1 MIKNILFDLGGV
13 IMTIDQPQAVRRFKE
28 IGLKD
33 AETRLDPYTQ
43 KGIFGELE
51 EGKIDAETFRLEL
64 SKMVGRELA
73 HEECLYA
80 WRGYCKEVPLR
91 NLKALRR
98 LRSEGYRLILLSNT
112 NPYMMEWVESE
123 RFDGYGHPI
132 SAYFDALYLSYQLKM
147 MKPSEAIFREVL
159 RQEKTFASEVL
170 FVDDGPQNVA
180 IASQLGMRTLRP
192 ENGEDW
198 REMLFDILKEEGI
211 K

>member
-112 NPYMMEWVESE
+112 NPYMMEWAMSSS
-123 RFDGYGHPI
+123 FDGMGNSI
-132 SAYFDALYLSYQLKM
+132 DSYFDMSFRSYECGM
-147 MKPSEAIFREVL
+147 MKPSRAFFKHVIDTAGIDPDE
-159 RQEKTFASEVL
+159 TL
-170 FVDDGPQNVA
+170 FLDDGKANVESA
-180 IASQLGMRTLRP
+180 AELGIKPFLTT
-192 ENGEDW
+192 NGEDW
-198 REMLFDILKEEGI
+198 TTEIYNYLR
-211 K
+211 